1 MKDGKILLYNNLDAN
16 SEVDFLYFIMFAVSK
31 LNFDLKNVQFLV
43 YGEIDENETFLGEL
57 QKFAHEVK
65 IVEKVLKQT
74 QLYPSIRMY
83 RIISGKWK
91 GKKLPLL
98 RTLKFAQQQISQK
111 KHYSVLSNIVSI
123 LNIYLY

>member
-43 YGEIDENETFLGEL
+43 YGEIDENETFIGEL

-91 GKKLPLL
+91 GKNC
-98 RTLKFAQQQISQK
+98 RS
-111 KHYSVLSNIVSI
+111 
-123 LNIYLY
+123 